1 MKTFK
6 ELREAFNIRGKLD
19 TKDFSYDELQYIN
32 ITDKLMKKHDLMWA
46 SGATSTFVALR
57 GRRNKTVGISGHPN
71 DIKAFKADL
80 QKALKKLRSKQ

>member
-6 ELREAFNIRGKLD
+6 ELREAFNIRGKID

-32 ITDKLMKKHDLMWA
+32 VTDKLMKKHDLMWA
-46 SGATSTFVALR
+46 SGAKNTSVALR
-57 GRRNKTVGISGHPN
+57 GRRNKTAGISGHPN

-80 QKALKKLRSKQ
+80 QKALKKLKSK

>member
-6 ELREAFNIRGKLD
+6 ELREKFNIRGKLD

-32 ITDKLMKKHDLMWA
+32 VTDKLMKKHDLMWA
-46 SGATSTFVALR
+46 SGSKNTFVALR
-57 GRRNKTVGISGHPN
+57 GRWNKTVGISGHPN